1 LSNKTKHIAIFASG
15 KGSNAQSIISHFANS
30 EYAKVAL
37 IVTNNSKAGVINIA
51 NSYGIPLLIISNTD
65 LLQPEKLLQHLQY
78 FKINLIVL
86 AGFLKKIPDVLVH
99 HYPNKI
105 INIHPAL
112 LPKFGG
118 KGMYGNKVH
127 EAVLNAHEQVSGIT
141 IHYVNEHYDEGQI
154 IFQAETPIANNET
167 VETLR
172 NKIQALEHMH
182 YAAVIE
188 QLLKNQ
194 KP

>member
-1 LSNKTKHIAIFASG
+1 MSNKTKHIAIFASG
-15 KGSNAQSIISHFANS
+15 KGSNAQSIISHFAHS
-30 EYAKVAL
+30 EHVKVAL

-51 NSYGIPLLIISNTD
+51 NSYGIPLLIVSNTD

-78 FKINLIVL
+78 FKTDLIVL

-99 HYPNKI
+99 HYPDKI

-118 KGMYGNKVH
+118 KGMYGDKVH
-127 EAVLNAHEQVSGIT
+127 EAVLNAREQVSGIT

-167 VETLR
+167 VDTLR
-172 NKIQALEHMH
+172 KKIQALEHMH
-182 YAAVIE
+182 FAAVIE
-188 QLLKNQ
+188 QLLKKQ